1 MEGDYVMDS
10 DAANKTAYDMGYEG
24 LQGKRECRERV
35 VDAAIRALGS
45 AAADHQLVIRA
56 ARDLLAFIEE

>member
-1 MEGDYVMDS
+1 MDL

-24 LQGKRECRERV
+24 LQGKRECRERA
-35 VDAAIRALGS
+35 VDRAIRALGS
-45 AAADHQLVIRA
+45 AATDHQLVILV